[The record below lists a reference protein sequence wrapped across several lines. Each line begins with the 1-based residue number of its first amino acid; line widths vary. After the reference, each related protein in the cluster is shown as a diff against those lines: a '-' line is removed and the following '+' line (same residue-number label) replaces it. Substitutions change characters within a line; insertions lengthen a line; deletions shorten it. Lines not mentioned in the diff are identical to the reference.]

1 MGGHRF
7 QGSWVVL
14 VTLALALTLSI
25 WQLPA
30 AAVPFWPRWVVLVVI
45 YWCLALP
52 HRIGIGIAW
61 VLGLLLDVLSGT
73 LLGEHALALAL
84 VAFLVLKIHL
94 QVRVFPLWQ
103 QTLTVAVLV
112 VIYEFMLFWIDG
124 SIGYPAQPLIR
135 WLPVT
140 TSLLLWPWVMSLLR
154 YLRRRYQ
161 VR

>member
-1 MGGHRF
+1 MNARF
-7 QGSWVVL
+7 NASWVVI
-14 VTLALALTLSI
+14 VTLAVALILSI
-25 WQLPA
+25 WQLPN

-61 VLGLLLDVLSGT
+61 VVGLLLDVLSGT
-73 LLGEHALALAL
+73 MLGEHALALAV

-103 QTLTVAVLV
+103 QTLTVALMIVL
-112 VIYEFMLFWIDG
+112 YQFLLLWIDG
-124 SIGYPAQPLIR
+124 AVGLPTQPLVR
-135 WLPVT
+135 WLPVV
-140 TSLLLWPWVMSLLR
+140 TSLLIWPWLMGLLR
-154 YLRRRYQ
+154 HLRRRYQ